1 MQFIKSIWASY
12 KFKLALTAF
21 CIAVALF
28 DTFLKAI
35 SPIAAGAL
43 ALAIVPWV
51 LGIIEKINAP
61 GGFEIVF
68 AKVEGQLDASQATP
82 DQEDLNAFKY
92 FEAGD
97 PNLAIAMLRVQIER
111 RLRQIAEEVI
121 PEPEARR
128 RPRTL
133 QFLLEELATIGAI
146 PDEATVLIR
155 DLMPV
160 MNQAVH
166 GVALQSTAT
175 EFAQSYGPK
184 ILSMLKQNSKHLA

>member
-1 MQFIKSIWASY
+1 MGFLKSVWSSY
-12 KFKLALTAF
+12 KFKLALSIF

-28 DTFLKAI
+28 DTFWKTL

-51 LGIIEKINAP
+51 LGIIERINAP

-68 AKVEGQLDASQATP
+68 AKVEGQLDASQTTP
-82 DQEDLNAFKY
+82 DDEDINAFKY
-92 FEAGD
+92 FEGSD

-111 RLRQIAEEVI
+111 RLRQIAEDVMLA
-121 PEPEARR
+121 PDQRG

-133 QFLLEELATIGAI
+133 RSLADELARLGAI
-146 PDEATVLIR
+146 PDEATVLLR

-160 MNQAVH
+160 MNEAVH
-166 GVALQSTAT
+166 GVELQSNAS

-184 ILSMLKQNSKHLA
+184 ILSMLKKGTK

>member
-1 MQFIKSIWASY
+1 MQFLKSMWSSY
-12 KFKLALTAF
+12 KFKLALSIF
-21 CIAVALF
+21 CITVALF
-28 DTFLKAI
+28 DTFWEKL

-51 LGIIEKINAP
+51 LGIIERINAP

-68 AKVEGQLDASQATP
+68 AKIESQLDASKTTP
-82 DQEDLNAFKY
+82 DVEDIDAFKY
-92 FEAGD
+92 FEGND

-111 RLRQIAEEVI
+111 RLRQIAEEVMLA
-121 PEPEARR
+121 PNPSG

-133 QFLLEELATIGAI
+133 RSLSDELARLGAI
-146 PDEATVLIR
+146 PDEATVLLR

-160 MNQAVH
+160 MNEAVH
-166 GVALQSTAT
+166 GVELQSSAS

-184 ILSMLKQNSKHLA
+184 ILSMLKKGSK